1 MRKVVLMAM
10 AALAVSTFAFAGDAQ
25 VAEGKV
31 TAISGNT
38 VTIAGEDGKVGTF
51 EANTD
56 TKVVAEGASHKK
68 RNLAGV
74 GIKTTLDK
82 LVRKDQ
88 VVTIDYR
95 EKDGTLF
102 IEKLRVH

>member
-38 VTIAGEDGKVGTF
+38 VTIAGEDGKAGTF

-74 GIKTTLDK
+74 GMKTTVSN
-82 LVRKDQ
+82 LVREGQ
-88 VVTIDYR
+88 YVTVKYW
-95 EKDGTLF
+95 EKDGMYYIT
-102 IEKLRVH
+102 KLRVH